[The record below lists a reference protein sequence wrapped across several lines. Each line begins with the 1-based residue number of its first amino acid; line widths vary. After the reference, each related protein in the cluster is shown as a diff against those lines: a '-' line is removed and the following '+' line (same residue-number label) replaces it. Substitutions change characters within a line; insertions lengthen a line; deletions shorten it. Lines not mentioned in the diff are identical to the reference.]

1 MKFILYRHAGQVA
14 LGALKGTRLFG
25 AKAGSTNSADL
36 QDLLAAGPEAVK
48 QAHDALLNG
57 EEIDMSGI
65 EYLPPLPFPEKV
77 VCFGL
82 NYKDHAAESGFE
94 VPKYPALFGRFPSSL
109 IGHQAPI
116 VRPKVSEQLDYEG
129 ELVAIIGK
137 AGRNIPKERALEH
150 VAGYSIFNDAS
161 IRDYQFKSAQW
172 MVGKNFDS
180 TGAFGPVFVT
190 ADELEPG
197 AKGLRLKTRLNGV
210 ELQSA
215 STSDMIFDVATQ
227 ISLLSDAMLLKPGD
241 VFVTGTPSGIGLA
254 RDPKI
259 FMKPGDV
266 CEVEIEGIGL
276 LSNPIVAQD

>member
-1 MKFILYRHAGQVA
+1 MKFILYRQAGQVA
-14 LGALKGTRLFG
+14 LGALQGTRLFG
-25 AKAGSTNSADL
+25 VKTGSTNSADL
-36 QDLLAAGPEAVK
+36 QDLLTAGPEAVQ
-48 QAHDALLNG
+48 QAHDALLKG

-109 IGHQAPI
+109 IGHKAPI
-116 VRPKVSEQLDYEG
+116 VRPRVSDQLDYEG

-210 ELQSA
+210 ELQNA

>member
-1 MKFILYRHAGQVA
+1 MKFILYRREGEVA
-14 LGALKGTRLFG
+14 LGALRGVSLFG
-25 AKAGSTNSADL
+25 PKTAGTQPADL
-36 QDLLAAGPEAVK
+36 QSLLAAGPDAMR
-48 QAHDALLNG
+48 QAYDTLLKG
-57 EEIDMSGI
+57 EEVDPSGI
-65 EYLPPLPFPEKV
+65 DYLPPLPFPEKV
-77 VCFGL
+77 ICVGL
-82 NYKDHAAESGFE
+82 NYKDHAKESGFE

-109 IGHQAPI
+109 IGHGAPI
-116 VRPKVSEQLDYEG
+116 VRPRVSEQLDYEG

-197 AKGLRLKTRLNGV
+197 AKGLRLTTRLNGV
-210 ELQSA
+210 ELQNA

-276 LSNPIVAQD
+276 LSNPIVAQE